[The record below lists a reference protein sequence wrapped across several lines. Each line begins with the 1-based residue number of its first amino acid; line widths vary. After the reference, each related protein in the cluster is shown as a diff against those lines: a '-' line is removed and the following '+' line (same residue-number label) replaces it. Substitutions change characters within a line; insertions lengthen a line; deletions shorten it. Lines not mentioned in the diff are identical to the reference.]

1 MSITNLVVIYLL
13 VGIVISTL
21 ALLVGVESKPLTTVA
36 RLSGIILSILLAVGI
51 WWGPGWL
58 LWGLIAVNVVFGLV
72 GIGIG
77 LAESV
82 SREGRQREV

>member
-51 WWGPGWL
+51 WWGLGWL

>member
-51 WWGPGWL
+51 WWGLGWL
-58 LWGLIAVNVVFGLV
+58 LWGLIAANVVFGLV
-72 GIGIG
+72 GIGIS
-77 LAESV
+77 LAERAP
-82 SREGRQREV
+82 REGRQREV

>member
-51 WWGPGWL
+51 WWGLGWL
-58 LWGLIAVNVVFGLV
+58 LWGLIAANVVFGLV

-77 LAESV
+77 LAERAP
-82 SREGRQREV
+82 REGRQHEV

>member
-51 WWGPGWL
+51 WWGLGWL
-58 LWGLIAVNVVFGLV
+58 LWGLIAANVVFGLV
-72 GIGIG
+72 GVRLG
-77 LAESV
+77 LPERAP
-82 SREGRQREV
+82 REGRQREV

>member
-51 WWGPGWL
+51 WWGLGWL
-58 LWGLIAVNVVFGLV
+58 LWGLIAANVVFGLV

>member
-13 VGIVISTL
+13 VNSVLATL
-21 ALLVGVESKPLTTVA
+21 ALLVGVESKPLTTVG
-36 RLSGIILSILLAVGI
+36 RLAGIAISTLLAVGI
-51 WWGPGWL
+51 WWGLSWL

-77 LAESV
+77 LAELAP
-82 SREGRQREV
+82 REGRQREV